1 MEQFLIDIVKLFGQ
15 EEFRHWFFW
24 TALLLGI
31 FAGWSPFG
39 FWNGIYK
46 IVKSRKKTTTRQR
59 RGDPDVTNTYN
70 NSTGEGT

>member
-1 MEQFLIDIVKLFGQ
+1 MEQFLISIVQLFEQ

-46 IVKSRKKTTTRQR
+46 IIKYRKGVKTR
-59 RGDPDVTNTYN
+59 RGASDVRDNYN
-70 NSTGEGT
+70 NTSEGT

>member
-1 MEQFLIDIVKLFGQ
+1 MEQFLISIVNLFAE

-46 IVKSRKKTTTRQR
+46 IVKRTRR
-59 RGDPDVTNTYN
+59 TNVTNTTHTHPDTEATY
-70 NSTGEGT
+70 